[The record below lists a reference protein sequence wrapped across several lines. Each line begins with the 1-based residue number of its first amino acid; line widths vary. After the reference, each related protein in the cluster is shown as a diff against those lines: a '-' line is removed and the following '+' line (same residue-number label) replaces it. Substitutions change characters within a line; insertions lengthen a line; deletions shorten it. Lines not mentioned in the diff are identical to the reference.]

1 MVRQHAC
8 VFQNQ
13 KPQSVDGAKH
23 LYMVT
28 HFARP
33 VQTSHRRRPQ
43 LPFLS
48 PSTTTPSSLLYC
60 SRIRDDGIWIHA
72 SSHRHRGSES
82 PIAASWCVL
91 CSPLSTVVKLVVLI
105 FPEKEVGTSETHR
118 MSIREPRDTGQ
129 APPLAANQ
137 STSFDLPQLV
147 SQLEGVYCISF
158 RHYAPILTTRR
169 APSINKIQ
177 RKRDSTRN

>member
-1 MVRQHAC
+1 MVYGHT
-8 VFQNQ
+8 F
-13 KPQSVDGAKH
+13 
-23 LYMVT
+23 
-28 HFARP
+28 RP
-33 VQTSHRRRPQ
+33 GSPD
-43 LPFLS
+43 LS
-48 PSTTTPSSLLYC
+48 PSTPPTTLLLVSFHDDTLSLALF
-60 SRIRDDGIWIHA
+60 SRIRDHGIWIHA

-105 FPEKEVGTSETHR
+105 FLEKEVGTSETHR

-147 SQLEGVYCISF
+147 SQLEGVDSISF
-158 RHYAPILTTRR
+158 RHYAPILTTHRV
-169 APSINKIQ
+169 PSINKIQ